1 MLAKL
6 GEIKPSLSGSC
17 KLMRKDT
24 EEQAEGAR
32 PAESIK
38 LMGMGLITTMTV
50 YLLGTYV
57 NKLIPAVHTYAWM
70 ILLVAVSKA
79 LGIVPKSMEHTVQQ
93 WSQFVMGNWT
103 QALLVGIG
111 ISMIDLSAVI
121 SAFSFTYL
129 ILAEAIIMDY
139 AKESLRL
146 HSQWKGKIEVA
157 AAVPGQG
164 QG

>member
-1 MLAKL
+1 
-6 GEIKPSLSGSC
+6 
-17 KLMRKDT
+17 
-24 EEQAEGAR
+24 
-32 PAESIK
+32 
-38 LMGMGLITTMTV
+38 MGMGLITTMTV